1 MENEQ
6 QPMLS
11 IGDMQAAVKIIDAA
25 VARGAIK
32 GEEMV
37 AVGTVRQRF
46 VDFVEN
52 AMAAQGE
59 PEEVVEEEQ

>member
-1 MENEQ
+1 MEEEQ

-11 IGDMQAAVKIIDAA
+11 VGDMQAVVKIIDAA

-46 VDFVEN
+46 ADFVEH
-52 AMAAQGE
+52 ALAAQGE
-59 PEEVVEEEQ
+59 AEEDGEED

>member
-1 MENEQ
+1 MEEEQ

-11 IGDMQAAVKIIDAA
+11 VGDMQAVVKIIDAA

-46 VDFVEN
+46 VDFVEH
-52 AMAAQGE
+52 ALAAQGE
-59 PEEVVEEEQ
+59 QEDEVVE